1 MSVKVSV
8 LLPVNRDDGYLDAA
22 VSSILNQTFRD
33 FELLIIAN
41 NCTDELWSKI
51 ENIKESDIR
60 VKSFRLDLGGLTFAL
75 NYGLNIAKGE
85 YIARMDA
92 DDISL
97 PQRLEKQVDFLD
109 KNTSVVILGAQISY
123 IDDDGELSLL
133 KASILPKN
141 PSEKVAYYKC
151 PIYHPTVMFRK
162 SIILSIGGYKYGF
175 YGEDFELWLRCI
187 KNNLNI
193 VNLSDIL
200 LNYRIH
206 ENQVSSTSVEKNI
219 YIYAMLYIFFKK
231 YKDYNFLKGMF
242 FQNKVVQF
250 LILRTHKF
258 RKKMDNW
265 G

>member
-8 LLPVNRDDGYLDAA
+8 LLPVNRDDGYLDTA
-22 VSSILNQTFRD
+22 VDSILNQTFRD

-41 NCTDELWSKI
+41 NCTDDLWFKI
-51 ENIKESDIR
+51 ENFKKLDIR
-60 VKSFRLDLGGLTFAL
+60 IKIFRLNLGGLTFAL
-75 NYGLNIAKGE
+75 NYGLNIATGE

-97 PQRLEKQVDFLD
+97 PERLQKQVDFLD

-123 IDDDGELSLL
+123 IDDEGDLSLFT
-133 KASILPKN
+133 ASILPKN

-162 SIILSIGGYKYGF
+162 STILAIGGYKYGF

-187 KNNLNI
+187 KNNLKI
-193 VNLSDIL
+193 VNLPDTL

-206 ENQVSSTSVEKNI
+206 DNQVSSTSVEKNI
-219 YIYAMLYIFFKK
+219 YIYAMFYIFLKK
-231 YKDYNFLKGMF
+231 YKDYNFLKGML
-242 FQNKVVQF
+242 FQNKVVQI
-250 LILRTHKF
+250 LILKTHKI
-258 RKKMDNW
+258 RKKVK
-265 G
+265 